1 MKTGS
6 VCGSF
11 WRNIKR
17 FGTAEK
23 NENKEGKWCIL
34 TVFETIWYCRDHFET
49 MTFSRFETILK
60 TAMRKTA
67 HVLTSSRGCEVG
79 CPQSGNFEN
88 KDVDWRILTLFETIF
103 WKYREYFENK
113 EGKLCIL
120 SLFDTMGRP
129 AAKILK
135 YVKLNGAFWRFW
147 RHMLDDI

>member
-1 MKTGS
+1 
-6 VCGSF
+6 
-11 WRNIKR
+11 
-17 FGTAEK
+17 
-23 NENKEGKWCIL
+23 
-34 TVFETIWYCRDHFET
+34 

-120 SLFDTMGRP
+120 SLFDTCCENFEICK
-129 AAKILK
+129 AKWCILTLLET
-135 YVKLNGAFWRFW
+135 YARRFLGGGGT
-147 RHMLDDI
+147 HGSASGVVIFCNKTC